1 MKKTELKTTELVCE
15 NGVCFCKTSVAVS
28 NYYPLVEDDENAT
41 EFAGIR
47 TPDKPLADD
56 KKEGS
61 KKLKIRAKFSFANL
75 VHASVDL
82 DYEKIGETK
91 AKTTK
96 KKKIKDSVR
105 RC

>member
-1 MKKTELKTTELVCE
+1 MKKSELKTTELVCE
-15 NGVCFCKTSVAVS
+15 KGISLCKALPAVS
-28 NYYPLVEDDENAT
+28 NYYPIAEDDESAT

-47 TPDKPLADD
+47 ISDKPLADD
-56 KKEGS
+56 KKQGS

-96 KKKIKDSVR
+96 
-105 RC
+105 

>member
-1 MKKTELKTTELVCE
+1 MKKSELKTTELVCE
-15 NGVCFCKTSVAVS
+15 KGISLCKALPAVS
-28 NYYPLVEDDENAT
+28 NYYPIAENGESAT

-47 TPDKPLADD
+47 ISDKPLADD
-56 KKEGS
+56 KKQGS

-75 VHASVDL
+75 VHASVDF

-96 KKKIKDSVR
+96 K
-105 RC
+105 